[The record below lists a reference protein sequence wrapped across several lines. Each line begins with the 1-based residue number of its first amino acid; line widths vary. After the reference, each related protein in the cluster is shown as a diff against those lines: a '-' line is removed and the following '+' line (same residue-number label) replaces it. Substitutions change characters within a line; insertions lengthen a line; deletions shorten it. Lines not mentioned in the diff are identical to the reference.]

1 MTVFQNFGQAVISAL
16 GHALDLLLVF
26 IPLLLGFLLIMLVGY
41 LIAAALSKAVTF
53 LLRKIGFDN
62 LSNRIGLT
70 RLEQRMGVRLD
81 PAGVLG
87 KIVFWFILLVFLV
100 PATNALGLTAVSGI
114 LNTMI
119 AYIPNVFV
127 AILVLFLGTLAA
139 TFVADIV
146 RGTTATANVGNPN
159 IFANIARYAIMG
171 FAALIALEQLQI
183 APALLNILFTAIVG
197 AAAIAFGLAFGLGGQ
212 DAARRWLARTEG
224 TVASAASQIQAQQT
238 ANQLRSPQQMNDTYQ
253 QPQYNQVAQQPF
265 NQPAQQPYNQPAQ
278 QPYNQPAQQPY
289 NQPATQPYSDQPTY
303 DQGAQPPL
311 NRPPTR

>member
-1 MTVFQNFGQAVISAL
+1 MTVFNNFGEAVISAL
-16 GHALDLLLVF
+16 GHALDLVLVF
-26 IPLLLGFLLIMLVGY
+26 VPLLLGFLLILLVGY
-41 LIAAALSKAVTF
+41 IIATALSKAVTF

-62 LSNRIGLT
+62 LANRIGLS
-70 RLEQRMGVRLD
+70 RLEQNMGIRLD

-87 KIVFWFILLVFLV
+87 KIVFWFIFLVFLV

-146 RGTTATANVGNPN
+146 RGATASANIGNPN
-159 IFANIARYAIMG
+159 LFANVARYAIIG

-183 APALLNILFTAIVG
+183 APALLNILFTAIIG
-197 AAAIAFGLAFGLGGQ
+197 ALAIAFGLAFGLGGQ
-212 DAARRWLARTEG
+212 DTARKWLNRGESTVTNAASKMQAQQSVNQASDART
-224 TVASAASQIQAQQT
+224 QAQQT
-238 ANQLRSPQQMNDTYQ
+238 
-253 QPQYNQVAQQPF
+253 VAQQ
-265 NQPAQQPYNQPAQ
+265 QAYQQQAYQ
-278 QPYNQPAQQPY
+278 QQAYPQQ
-289 NQPATQPYSDQPTY
+289 Y
-303 DQGAQPPL
+303 DQTTQTPF

>member
-1 MTVFQNFGQAVISAL
+1 MQNFGQAILSAL
-16 GHALDLLLVF
+16 ANALNLVF
-26 IPLLLGFLLIMLVGY
+26 VFVPLLLGFLLILLVGY
-41 LIAAALSKAVTF
+41 IIAKVVSKAVTF

-62 LSNRIGLT
+62 LANRIGLS
-70 RLEQRMGVRLD
+70 RLEQNMGIRLD

-87 KIVFWFILLVFLV
+87 TIVFWFIFLVFLV

-146 RGTTATANVGNPN
+146 RGATASANIGNPN
-159 IFANIARYAIMG
+159 LFANIARYAIIG

-197 AAAIAFGLAFGLGGQ
+197 AAALAFGLAFGLGGQ
-212 DAARRWLARTEG
+212 DTARKWLNRGES
-224 TVASAASQIQAQQT
+224 TVTNAASQIQAQQ
-238 ANQLRSPQQMNDTYQ
+238 QQSTYQ
-253 QPQYNQVAQQPF
+253 DGSTMQIPPQVQA
-265 NQPAQQPYNQPAQ
+265 
-278 QPYNQPAQQPY
+278 
-289 NQPATQPYSDQPTY
+289 DQSRRRAY
-303 DQGAQPPL
+303 
-311 NRPPTR
+311 